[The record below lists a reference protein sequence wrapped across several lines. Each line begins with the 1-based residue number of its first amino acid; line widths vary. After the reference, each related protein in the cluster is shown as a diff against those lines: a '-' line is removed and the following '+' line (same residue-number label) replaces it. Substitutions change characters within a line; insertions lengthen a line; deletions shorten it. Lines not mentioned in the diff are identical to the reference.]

1 MRKEAS
7 NLKNKLQ
14 NYKLSKM
21 NQILSKIKGDK
32 VIWVVIITLS
42 FLSMLAVYSSTG
54 ALAYR
59 KQAGNTEYYLIR
71 HFAIMIFGLSFT
83 YVCHLLKYTFYAKFA
98 KLFMI
103 ASMPLLLYTLLSGSE
118 INEASRWMVIP
129 IINLTFQTS
138 DFAKLAT
145 VIFLAYYLTK
155 NQETITDFK
164 TGFLSAF
171 YWILP
176 VIFLILPANFSTA
189 ALLATTC
196 MVMLYVGRSR
206 IVDLAKISGAFILL
220 FILFV
225 TIVLNSPNTGRV
237 GTWKNRI
244 ENFVNEDNVEAN
256 YQADQSKIAIAS
268 GYPLGKGPGNST
280 QRNFLPHPY
289 SDFIFAII
297 IEEFGFLGGLLT
309 VILYLIL
316 LFRGIRIAIKSP
328 GSFGAFL
335 AIGISFIIVLQ
346 AMVNMAVAVNL
357 IPVTGQPLPLVSMG
371 GTSLWFTS
379 ISLGILLSVSKE
391 IENEDLSEINEPIKN
406 NNKNIIKEVPDE
418 E

>member
-1 MRKEAS
+1 
-7 NLKNKLQ
+7 
-14 NYKLSKM
+14 M

-42 FLSMLAVYSSTG
+42 IFSMMAVYSSTG

-71 HFAIMIFGLSFT
+71 HFAIMVFGLSFT

-98 KLFMI
+98 KILMI
-103 ASMPLLLYTLLSGSE
+103 ASIPMLLYTLTSGSE

-129 IINLTFQTS
+129 IINISFQTS

-145 VIFLAYYLTK
+145 VIFLAFYLTK

-164 TGFLSAF
+164 TGFIKVF
-171 YWILP
+171 YWIIP
-176 VIFLILPANFSTA
+176 VIALILPANFSTA
-189 ALLATTC
+189 ALLGITC
-196 MVMLYVGRSR
+196 MVMLFVGRAK
-206 IVDLAKISGAFILL
+206 ILDLAKITGVIVLL
-220 FILFV
+220 FVLFV
-225 TIVLNSPNTGRV
+225 TIVMNSPNTGRV

-244 ENFVNEDNVEAN
+244 DNFVSESNTEAN

-268 GYPLGKGPGNST
+268 GYPVGKGPGNST

-297 IEEFGFLGGLLT
+297 IEEFGFLGGFLI

-335 AIGISFIIVLQ
+335 SIGISFIIVLQ

-391 IENEDLSEINEPIKN
+391 IENEDLSEIKEIKN
-406 NNKNIIKEVPDE
+406 KTNTIKEVTDE
-418 E
+418 N

>member
-1 MRKEAS
+1 
-7 NLKNKLQ
+7 
-14 NYKLSKM
+14 M
-21 NQILSKIKGDK
+21 NRILSRIKGDK

-42 FLSMLAVYSSTG
+42 IISMMAVYSSTG

-71 HFAIMIFGLSFT
+71 HFAIMVFGISFT

-98 KLFMI
+98 KILMI
-103 ASMPLLLYTLLSGSE
+103 ASIPLLLFTLTSGSE

-129 IINLTFQTS
+129 IINISFQTS

-145 VIFLAYYLTK
+145 VIFLAFYLTK

-164 TGFLSAF
+164 TGFIKVF
-171 YWILP
+171 YWIIP
-176 VIFLILPANFSTA
+176 VIALILPANFSTA
-189 ALLATTC
+189 ALLGVTC
-196 MVMLYVGRSR
+196 MVMLFVGRAK
-206 IVDLAKISGAFILL
+206 IVDLAKITAVMTLL
-220 FILFV
+220 FIVFV
-225 TIVLNSPNTGRV
+225 AIVVNSPDSGRV

-244 ENFVNEDNVEAN
+244 DNFIGDSDTEAN

-268 GYPLGKGPGNST
+268 GYPFGKGPGNST

-297 IEEFGFLGGLLT
+297 IEEFGFLGGFIT
-309 VILYLIL
+309 VVLYLIL

-346 AMVNMAVAVNL
+346 AMINMAVAVNL

-391 IENEDLSEINEPIKN
+391 IENEDLSEIKEIKN
-406 NNKNIIKEVPDE
+406 KINTIKEVADE

>member
-1 MRKEAS
+1 
-7 NLKNKLQ
+7 
-14 NYKLSKM
+14 M
-21 NQILSKIKGDK
+21 NRILSRIKGDK

-42 FLSMLAVYSSTG
+42 IISMMAVYSSTG

-71 HFAIMIFGLSFT
+71 HFAIMVFGISFT

-98 KLFMI
+98 KLLMI
-103 ASMPLLLYTLLSGSE
+103 LSIPMLLYTLTSGSE

-129 IINLTFQTS
+129 IINISFQTS

-145 VIFLAYYLTK
+145 VIFLAFYLTK

-164 TGFLSAF
+164 TGFIKVF
-171 YWILP
+171 YWIIP
-176 VIFLILPANFSTA
+176 VIALILPANFSTA
-189 ALLATTC
+189 ALLGVTC
-196 MVMLYVGRSR
+196 MVMLFVGRAK
-206 IVDLAKISGAFILL
+206 IVDLAKITAVMTLL
-220 FILFV
+220 FIVFV
-225 TIVLNSPNTGRV
+225 AIVVNSPDSGRV

-244 ENFVNEDNVEAN
+244 DNFIGDSDTEAN

-268 GYPLGKGPGNST
+268 GYPFGKGPGNST

-297 IEEFGFLGGLLT
+297 IEEFGFLGGFIT
-309 VILYLIL
+309 VVLYLIL

-346 AMVNMAVAVNL
+346 AMINMAVAVNL

-391 IENEDLSEINEPIKN
+391 IENEDLSEIKEIKN
-406 NNKNIIKEVPDE
+406 KINTIKEVADE

>member
-1 MRKEAS
+1 
-7 NLKNKLQ
+7 
-14 NYKLSKM
+14 M

-42 FLSMLAVYSSTG
+42 IFSMMAVYSSTG

-71 HFAIMIFGLSFT
+71 HFAIMVFGLSFT

-98 KLFMI
+98 KILMI
-103 ASMPLLLYTLLSGSE
+103 ASIPMLLYTLTSGSE

-129 IINLTFQTS
+129 IINISFQTS

-145 VIFLAYYLTK
+145 VIFLAFYLTK

-164 TGFLSAF
+164 TGFIKVF
-171 YWILP
+171 YWIIP
-176 VIFLILPANFSTA
+176 VIALILPANFSTA
-189 ALLATTC
+189 ALLGITC
-196 MVMLYVGRSR
+196 MVMLFVGRAK
-206 IVDLAKISGAFILL
+206 ILDLAKITGVIVLL
-220 FILFV
+220 FVLFV
-225 TIVLNSPNTGRV
+225 TIVMNSPNTGRV

-244 ENFVNEDNVEAN
+244 DNFVSESNTEAN

-268 GYPLGKGPGNST
+268 GYPVGKGPGNST

-297 IEEFGFLGGLLT
+297 IEEFGFLGGFLI

-335 AIGISFIIVLQ
+335 SIGISFIIVLQ

-391 IENEDLSEINEPIKN
+391 IENEDLSEIKEIKN
-406 NNKNIIKEVPDE
+406 KTNTIKEVSDE
-418 E
+418 N

>member
-1 MRKEAS
+1 
-7 NLKNKLQ
+7 
-14 NYKLSKM
+14 M
-21 NQILSKIKGDK
+21 NRILSKIKGDK

-42 FLSMLAVYSSTG
+42 FISMMAVYSSTG

-71 HFAIMIFGLSFT
+71 HFAIMVFGISFT

-98 KLFMI
+98 KLLMI
-103 ASMPLLLYTLLSGSE
+103 LSIPMLLYTLTSGSE

-129 IINLTFQTS
+129 IINISFQTS

-145 VIFLAYYLTK
+145 VIFLAFYLTK

-164 TGFLSAF
+164 TGFIKVF
-171 YWILP
+171 YWIIP
-176 VIFLILPANFSTA
+176 VIALILPANFSTA
-189 ALLATTC
+189 ALLGITC
-196 MVMLYVGRSR
+196 MVMLFVGRAK
-206 IVDLAKISGAFILL
+206 ILDLAKITGVIVLL
-220 FILFV
+220 FVIFV
-225 TIVLNSPNTGRV
+225 TIVMNSPNTGRV

-244 ENFVNEDNVEAN
+244 DNFLSESNTEAN

-268 GYPLGKGPGNST
+268 GYPFGKGPGNST

-297 IEEFGFLGGLLT
+297 IEEFGFLGGFIT
-309 VILYLIL
+309 VVLYLIL

-346 AMVNMAVAVNL
+346 AMINMAVAVNL

-391 IENEDLSEINEPIKN
+391 IENEDLSEIKEIKN
-406 NNKNIIKEVPDE
+406 KINTIKEVTDE

>member
-1 MRKEAS
+1 
-7 NLKNKLQ
+7 
-14 NYKLSKM
+14 M

-42 FLSMLAVYSSTG
+42 IFSMMAVYSSTG

-71 HFAIMIFGLSFT
+71 HFAIMVFGLSFT

-98 KLFMI
+98 KILMI
-103 ASMPLLLYTLLSGSE
+103 ASIPMLLYTLTSGSE

-129 IINLTFQTS
+129 IINISFQTS

-145 VIFLAYYLTK
+145 VIFLAFYLTK

-164 TGFLSAF
+164 TGFIKVF
-171 YWILP
+171 YWIIP
-176 VIFLILPANFSTA
+176 VIALILPANFSTA
-189 ALLATTC
+189 ALLGVTC
-196 MVMLYVGRSR
+196 MVMLFVGRAK
-206 IVDLAKISGAFILL
+206 IMDLAKITGIITLL
-220 FILFV
+220 FIVFV
-225 TIVLNSPNTGRV
+225 AIVMNSPNTGRV

-244 ENFVNEDNVEAN
+244 DNFAGDSNPEAN

-268 GYPLGKGPGNST
+268 GYPFGKGPGNST

-297 IEEFGFLGGLLT
+297 IEEFGFLGGFLI

-335 AIGISFIIVLQ
+335 SIGISFIIVLQ

-391 IENEDLSEINEPIKN
+391 IENEDLSEIKEII
-406 NNKNIIKEVPDE
+406 NKINTIKEVTDE

>member
-1 MRKEAS
+1 
-7 NLKNKLQ
+7 
-14 NYKLSKM
+14 M

-42 FLSMLAVYSSTG
+42 IFSMMAVYSSTG

-71 HFAIMIFGLSFT
+71 HFAIMVFGLSFT

-98 KLFMI
+98 KILMI
-103 ASMPLLLYTLLSGSE
+103 ASIPMLLYTLTSGSE

-129 IINLTFQTS
+129 IINISFQTS

-145 VIFLAYYLTK
+145 VIFLAFYLTK

-164 TGFLSAF
+164 TGFIKVF
-171 YWILP
+171 YWIIP
-176 VIFLILPANFSTA
+176 VIALILPANFSTA
-189 ALLATTC
+189 ALLGVTC
-196 MVMLYVGRSR
+196 MVMLFVGRAK
-206 IVDLAKISGAFILL
+206 IMDLAKITGIITLL
-220 FILFV
+220 FIVFV
-225 TIVLNSPNTGRV
+225 AIVMNSPNTGRV

-244 ENFVNEDNVEAN
+244 DNFAGDSNPEAN

-268 GYPLGKGPGNST
+268 GYPFGKGPGNST

-297 IEEFGFLGGLLT
+297 IEEFGFLGGFLI

-335 AIGISFIIVLQ
+335 SIGISFIIVLQ

-391 IENEDLSEINEPIKN
+391 IENEDLSEIKEIKN
-406 NNKNIIKEVPDE
+406 KINTIKEVTDE

>member
-1 MRKEAS
+1 
-7 NLKNKLQ
+7 
-14 NYKLSKM
+14 M

-32 VIWVVIITLS
+32 TIWVVVIALS
-42 FLSMLAVYSSTG
+42 VISMLAVYSSTG

-71 HFAIMIFGLSFT
+71 HFAIMVFGLGFM
-83 YVCHLLKYTFYAKFA
+83 YICHLLKYTFYAKFA
-98 KLFMI
+98 KLLMI
-103 ASMPLLLYTLLSGSE
+103 LSMPMLLYTLVSGSE
-118 INEASRWMVIP
+118 INDASRWMVIP

-138 DFAKLAT
+138 DFAKLST
-145 VIFLAYYLTK
+145 VIFLAYYLTR
-155 NQETITDFK
+155 NQDSITDFK
-164 TGFLSAF
+164 TGFIKAF

-189 ALLATTC
+189 ALLASTC
-196 MVMLYVGRSR
+196 MVMLFVGRAKL
-206 IVDLAKISGAFILL
+206 IDLAKISGAFVLL
-220 FILFV
+220 FIIFV

-244 ENFVNEDNVEAN
+244 DNFVSESNPEAN

-289 SDFIFAII
+289 SDFIYAII
-297 IEEFGFLGGLLT
+297 IEEFGFIGGLLT
-309 VILYLIL
+309 IVLYLIL
-316 LFRGIRIAIKSP
+316 FFRGIRIAVKSP

-335 AIGISFIIVLQ
+335 AIGISFLIVLQ

-391 IENEDLSEINEPIKN
+391 IENEDLSEIKDTKT
-406 NNKNIIKEVPDE
+406 NKNTIKEVDDE

>member
-1 MRKEAS
+1 
-7 NLKNKLQ
+7 
-14 NYKLSKM
+14 M
-21 NQILSKIKGDK
+21 NRILSRIKGDK

-42 FLSMLAVYSSTG
+42 IISMMAVYSSTG

-71 HFAIMIFGLSFT
+71 HFAMMVFGISFT

-98 KLFMI
+98 KILMI
-103 ASMPLLLYTLLSGSE
+103 ASIPLLLFTLTSGSE

-129 IINLTFQTS
+129 IINISFQTS

-145 VIFLAYYLTK
+145 VIFLAFYLTK

-164 TGFLSAF
+164 TGFIKVF
-171 YWILP
+171 YWIIP
-176 VIFLILPANFSTA
+176 VIALILPANFSTA
-189 ALLATTC
+189 ALLGVTC
-196 MVMLYVGRSR
+196 MVMLFVGRAK
-206 IVDLAKISGAFILL
+206 IVDLAKITAVMTLL
-220 FILFV
+220 FIVFV
-225 TIVLNSPNTGRV
+225 AIVMNSPNTGRV

-244 ENFVNEDNVEAN
+244 DNFAGDSNPEAN

-268 GYPLGKGPGNST
+268 GYPFGKGPGNST

-297 IEEFGFLGGLLT
+297 IEEFGFLGGFIT
-309 VILYLIL
+309 VVLYLIL

-346 AMVNMAVAVNL
+346 AMINMAVAVNL

-391 IENEDLSEINEPIKN
+391 IENEDLSEIKEIKN
-406 NNKNIIKEVPDE
+406 KINTIKEVADE

>member
-1 MRKEAS
+1 
-7 NLKNKLQ
+7 
-14 NYKLSKM
+14 M
-21 NQILSKIKGDK
+21 NRILSKIKGDK

-42 FLSMLAVYSSTG
+42 IFSMMAVYSSTG

-83 YVCHLLKYTFYAKFA
+83 YICHLLKYTFYAKIA
-98 KLFMI
+98 KLMI
-103 ASMPLLLYTLLSGSE
+103 FLSIPMLLYTLTSGSE

-129 IINLTFQTS
+129 IINISFQTS

-145 VIFLAYYLTK
+145 VIFLAFYLTK

-164 TGFLSAF
+164 TGFIKVF
-171 YWILP
+171 YWIIP
-176 VIFLILPANFSTA
+176 VIALILPANFSTA
-189 ALLATTC
+189 ALLGITC
-196 MVMLYVGRSR
+196 MVMLFVGRAK
-206 IVDLAKISGAFILL
+206 IVDLAKITAVMTLL
-220 FILFV
+220 FIVFV
-225 TIVLNSPNTGRV
+225 TIVVNSPDSGRV

-244 ENFVNEDNVEAN
+244 DNFVSESDPEAN

-268 GYPLGKGPGNST
+268 GYPFGKGPGNST

-297 IEEFGFLGGLLT
+297 IEEFGFLGGFII
-309 VILYLIL
+309 VVLYLIL

-391 IENEDLSEINEPIKN
+391 IENEDLSEIKEVKN
-406 NNKNIIKEVPDE
+406 KINTIKEVTDE

>member
-1 MRKEAS
+1 
-7 NLKNKLQ
+7 
-14 NYKLSKM
+14 M
-21 NQILSKIKGDK
+21 NQILSKIKGDRS
-32 VIWVVIITLS
+32 IWVVIIALS
-42 FLSMLAVYSSTG
+42 FISMLAVYSSTG

-98 KLFMI
+98 KLLMI
-103 ASMPLLLYTLLSGSE
+103 ITMPLLLYTLLSGSE

-155 NQETITDFK
+155 NQDTITDFK
-164 TGFLSAF
+164 TGFIRAF

-196 MVMLYVGRSR
+196 MVMLFVGRSK
-206 IVDLAKISGAFILL
+206 IVDLAKIAGAFVLL

-289 SDFIFAII
+289 SDFIYAII
-297 IEEFGFLGGLLT
+297 IEEFGFIGGLVTLG
-309 VILYLIL
+309 LYLIL

-391 IENEDLSEINEPIKN
+391 IENEDLSEINETQKN

>member
-1 MRKEAS
+1 
-7 NLKNKLQ
+7 
-14 NYKLSKM
+14 M
-21 NQILSKIKGDK
+21 NRILSRIKGDK

-42 FLSMLAVYSSTG
+42 IFSMMAVYSSTG

-71 HFAIMIFGLSFT
+71 HFAIMVFGLSFT
-83 YVCHLLKYTFYAKFA
+83 YICHLLKYTFYAKIA
-98 KLFMI
+98 KLMI
-103 ASMPLLLYTLLSGSE
+103 ILSIPMLLYTLTSGSE

-129 IINLTFQTS
+129 IINISFQTS

-145 VIFLAYYLTK
+145 VIFLAFYLTK

-164 TGFLSAF
+164 TGFIKVF
-171 YWILP
+171 YWIIP
-176 VIFLILPANFSTA
+176 VIALILPANFSTA
-189 ALLATTC
+189 ALLGVTC
-196 MVMLYVGRSR
+196 MVMLFVGRAK
-206 IVDLAKISGAFILL
+206 IVDLAKITGVMTLL
-220 FILFV
+220 FIVFV
-225 TIVLNSPNTGRV
+225 AIVVNSPDSGRV

-244 ENFVNEDNVEAN
+244 DNFVSESDPEAN

-268 GYPLGKGPGNST
+268 GYPFGKGPGNST

-297 IEEFGFLGGLLT
+297 IEEFGFLGGFII
-309 VILYLIL
+309 VVLYLIL

-391 IENEDLSEINEPIKN
+391 IENEDLSEIKEIKN
-406 NNKNIIKEVPDE
+406 KTNTIKEVTDE

>member
-1 MRKEAS
+1 
-7 NLKNKLQ
+7 
-14 NYKLSKM
+14 M
-21 NQILSKIKGDK
+21 NRILSRIKGDK

-42 FLSMLAVYSSTG
+42 IISMMAVYSSTG

-71 HFAIMIFGLSFT
+71 HFAIMVFGISFT

-98 KLFMI
+98 KLLMI
-103 ASMPLLLYTLLSGSE
+103 VSIPLLLFTLTSGSE

-129 IINLTFQTS
+129 VINISFQTS

-145 VIFLAYYLTK
+145 VIFLAFYLTK

-164 TGFLSAF
+164 TGFIKVF
-171 YWILP
+171 YWIIP
-176 VIFLILPANFSTA
+176 VIGLILPANFSTA
-189 ALLATTC
+189 ALLGVTC
-196 MVMLYVGRSR
+196 MVMLFVGRAK
-206 IVDLAKISGAFILL
+206 IVDLAKITAVMTLL
-220 FILFV
+220 FIVFV
-225 TIVLNSPNTGRV
+225 TIVANSPDSGRV

-244 ENFVNEDNVEAN
+244 DNFVSESDPEAN

-268 GYPLGKGPGNST
+268 GYPFGKGPGKST

-297 IEEFGFLGGLLT
+297 IEEFGFLGGFII
-309 VILYLIL
+309 VVLYLIL

-391 IENEDLSEINEPIKN
+391 IENEDLSEIKEVKN
-406 NNKNIIKEVPDE
+406 KINTIKEVIDE

>member
-1 MRKEAS
+1 
-7 NLKNKLQ
+7 
-14 NYKLSKM
+14 M
-21 NQILSKIKGDK
+21 NRILSRIKGDK

-42 FLSMLAVYSSTG
+42 IISMMAVYSSTG

-71 HFAIMIFGLSFT
+71 HFAIMVFGISFT

-98 KLFMI
+98 KLLMI
-103 ASMPLLLYTLLSGSE
+103 VSIPLLLFTLTSGSE

-129 IINLTFQTS
+129 VINISFQTS

-145 VIFLAYYLTK
+145 VIFLAFYLTK

-164 TGFLSAF
+164 TGFIKVF
-171 YWILP
+171 YWIIP
-176 VIFLILPANFSTA
+176 VIGLILPANFSTA
-189 ALLATTC
+189 ALLGVTC
-196 MVMLYVGRSR
+196 MVMLFVGRAK
-206 IVDLAKISGAFILL
+206 IVDLAKITAVMTLL
-220 FILFV
+220 FIVFV
-225 TIVLNSPNTGRV
+225 TIVANSPDSGRV

-244 ENFVNEDNVEAN
+244 DNFVSESDPEAN

-268 GYPLGKGPGNST
+268 GYPFGKGPGKST

-297 IEEFGFLGGLLT
+297 IEEFGFLGGFII
-309 VILYLIL
+309 VVLYLIL

-391 IENEDLSEINEPIKN
+391 IENEDLSEIKEVKN
-406 NNKNIIKEVPDE
+406 KINTIKEVTDE